1 MGGLTGGEGPP
12 PLSGYRVLD
21 LTTASGWLCGKI
33 LADLGCEVVK
43 IEPPGGDPGRWCGPH
58 LGPRKASETSLRWW
72 FQNRGK
78 RSITLDL
85 DHQSGQARLRQLAR
99 DADALLES
107 ADPGWAEAR
116 NIDYSALRSINPRLV
131 YTAITPFGQTGPYA
145 HFRGGDLVLAAL
157 SGAMYLTGDPD
168 RPPVRITVPQYEQH
182 GATEAAL
189 NTLIALYYAG
199 DTGCGQF
206 VDVAA
211 LPASIRSLMNATQF
225 PPLEGRDLKRGGA
238 WLDMGSSRWRSLY
251 PCRDGHVVC
260 MLVGASLNDP
270 GLSNLV
276 AWMREE
282 IELPP
287 AIAQEDWSR
296 LNIAAFLFDPKK
308 AKLLEHLSEA
318 LDRFFV
324 RHTKAELYEE
334 GIRRRILLAPV
345 NTVAD
350 IHVDPQLRARAY
362 FQPLED
368 DSARTPDYAT
378 CWAHFSRT
386 PLRQSGRA
394 PRCGEHNEEDQRW
407 PASRREQSR
416 SAPPKPLRERAF
428 EGLKVWDM
436 SWVGVGPLTA
446 RYLADNGATVVRL
459 DSAARPD
466 ILRSAP
472 PFKDGK
478 PGYDNTMFYGDYNC
492 SKLGLGLNLGK
503 PEAVGIARRMAD
515 WADVVIESFTPG
527 HMAKWGLDYPRLS
540 ADHPDLIMLSTC
552 MQGQSGPRAAYPGFG
567 NLMAA
572 ISGYY
577 AVTGWPDRDPSPV
590 YGAYTDFVAHRFATL
605 ALLAALDHRRRTGEG
620 QYIDVSQY
628 EASLQFL
635 GAELLGYAIDG
646 RVTRRCGNADP
657 DASPHGVYPC
667 RGEDR
672 WVAIAVVD
680 DDQWRSLKDAMGEP
694 AWAQDPAFDQL
705 SGRLAER
712 ARIDEGIAQWTSN
725 REPEEIFLAL
735 QPHVSAA
742 PVYDQSGLHRDPQLK
757 AWGYFVE
764 LEHPVMGR
772 VPYNG
777 AQAKLSELDN
787 RPHGPSP
794 CIGEHSR
801 YVLRHFLGCEEAE
814 IERLIAA
821 RAVEAR

>member
-1 MGGLTGGEGPP
+1 MDGHVADEGPS

-21 LTTASGWLCGKI
+21 LTTSSGWLCGKI
-33 LADLGCEVVK
+33 LADLGCEVLK
-43 IEPPGGDPGRWCGPH
+43 IEPPEGDPDRRRGPH
-58 LGPRKASETSLRWW
+58 LGDPQDPETALRWR

-85 DHQSGQARLRQLAR
+85 DHQSGQARLRELAR

-107 ADPGWAEAR
+107 ADPGWAAAR
-116 NIDYSALRSINPRLV
+116 DIDYPTLRSINPRLV

-145 HFRGGDLVLAAL
+145 RFQGGDLVLGAM

-168 RPPVRITVPQYEQH
+168 RPPVRISVPQYEQH
-182 GATEAAL
+182 GAAEAAL
-189 NTLIALYYAG
+189 NTLIALYHAG
-199 DTGCGQF
+199 DTGYGQL

-238 WLDMGSSRWRSLY
+238 WLDMGKTRWRSLY

-287 AIAQEDWSR
+287 AIAREDWSR
-296 LNIAAFLFDPKK
+296 LNIAAFLFDPEKG
-308 AKLLEHLSEA
+308 KLLEHLSEA

-350 IHVDPQLRARAY
+350 IHADPQLRARGY

-368 DSARTPDYAT
+368 DARQSTEYPT
-378 CWAHFSRT
+378 LWAHFSRT
-386 PLRQSGRA
+386 PLARTRRA
-394 PRCGEHNEEDQRW
+394 PRIGEHNGEDDW
-407 PASRREQSR
+407 LSPRRHPPR
-416 SAPPKPLRERAF
+416 SATAQRPRERAF

-503 PEAVGIARRMAD
+503 PEAVEIARRMAH
-515 WADVVIESFTPG
+515 WADIVIESFTPG
-527 HMAKWGLDYPRLS
+527 HMAKWGLDYGRLS
-540 ADHPDLIMLSTC
+540 EEHPDLIMLSTC
-552 MQGQSGPRAAYPGFG
+552 MQGQTGPRAAYPGFG

-635 GAELLGYAIDG
+635 GAELLGYAADG
-646 RVTRRCGNADP
+646 RIATRCGNADP

-667 RGEDR
+667 RGEDS

-680 DDQWRSLKDAMGEP
+680 DSQWRSLKEAMGRP
-694 AWAQDPAFDQL
+694 AWAEDPAFDEL
-705 SGRLAER
+705 PGRLAGRE
-712 ARIDEGIAQWTSN
+712 RIDEEIARWTSS
-725 REPEEIFLAL
+725 REPGDIFLAL
-735 QPHVSAA
+735 QPDVPAG
-742 PVYDQSGLHRDPQLK
+742 PVYDQSSLHRDPQLK

-764 LEHPVMGR
+764 LDHPVMGR

-777 AQAKLSELDN
+777 AQSRFSAMDN
-787 RPHGPSP
+787 RPHRPSP

-801 YVLRHFLGCEEAE
+801 HVLRHILGLQEAE

-821 RAVEAR
+821 KAVEAR